1 MFLINI
7 FIMFLF
13 ISALNWYLWIF
24 YICYFLIFI
33 LILLIL
39 VLVERKFFAIAQ
51 RRVGPS
57 LLGRNGIYQIF
68 ADLFKTLNKFH
79 IASTQYKNYGYWII
93 GFYFVWHLCSLQFL
107 CISWFY
113 FIHIDCLYLILFQLL
128 FSTISN
134 CLFIY
139 IGIYLNSRYNFIAMT
154 RAILNN
160 FIVDLFFVSTYLLIF
175 LLTRSTLISDIIDY
189 QQYYF
194 LFFLPFPCSI
204 CCIFQLIYESKRTP
218 FDNLEAE
225 SELVSGYT
233 TDIGGFNLM
242 ILLLVEYIHI
252 VLGVCLSIFFFFG
265 ASQYGLFEIL
275 YIFLL
280 FI

>member
-1 MFLINI
+1 MILLNIILSFL
-7 FIMFLF
+7 LF
-13 ISALNWYLWIF
+13 SATNWYLLIF
-24 YICYFLIFI
+24 YACYCLIFI

-79 IASTQYKNYGYWII
+79 IASAQYKNYGYWII
-93 GFYFVWHLCSLQFL
+93 GFYFIWHLCSLQFI
-107 CISWFY
+107 CIGWFY
-113 FIHIDCLYLILFQLL
+113 FVHIDCLYLILLQLF

-134 CLFIY
+134 CCFIY

-154 RAILNN
+154 RAVLNN
-160 FIVDLFFVSTYLLIF
+160 FIVDLFLVSTYLLVF
-175 LLTRSTLISDIIDY
+175 FLTRSTLFADIVEY

-194 LFFLPFPCSI
+194 LILLPFPFGV

-233 TDIGGFNLM
+233 TDVGGFNLM
-242 ILLLVEYIHI
+242 ILLLVEYVHI

-265 ASQYGLFEIL
+265 CCEFSPLCLVACFN
-275 YIFLL
+275 IF
-280 FI
+280 I